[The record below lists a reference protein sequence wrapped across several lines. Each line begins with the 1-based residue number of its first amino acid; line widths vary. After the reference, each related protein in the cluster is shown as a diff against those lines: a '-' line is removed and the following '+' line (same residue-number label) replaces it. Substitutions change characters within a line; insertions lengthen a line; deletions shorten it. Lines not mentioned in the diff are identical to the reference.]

1 MRVLDIRPTFP
12 RIRFMKRLTSLV
24 ILLVMS
30 GSLVALA
37 GDPVMPDLTGLSLD
51 STRAQLASLLGCP
64 EPDSCPIVVLPDS
77 FYTDSIPEGL
87 VAWQEPLP
95 DSVISDTVKVRLA
108 APLTI
113 ELPDVRGMKF
123 MEAMALIENLGL
135 EFYPAR
141 QIENEEYPV
150 GTIVRTVPEPGS
162 LVKREDLIAI
172 ITSLGVFTPIP
183 TKTST
188 GIEIHLYE
196 HPEFKI
202 SSVSV
207 VSEDSTGFELAFK
220 LQIRNPYKHPMTAEK
235 FKFELQVNRARLLK
249 DISSDASIEIPVKGV
264 AYGKVMVPVSYA
276 DIPPSIAEF
285 MLSEAEYRLVGTFA
299 IVVESGFSRRAFDVK
314 RKLDLFA
321 SNPAIKKNLEG
332 IASSLQEFD

>member
-1 MRVLDIRPTFP
+1 
-12 RIRFMKRLTSLV
+12 
-24 ILLVMS
+24 MS
-30 GSLVALA
+30 GSLGALPS
-37 GDPVMPDLTGLSLD
+37 DLLMPDLTGLSLD
-51 STRAQLASLLGCP
+51 STRAQLASLLDCP

-95 DSVISDTVKVRLA
+95 DSVIFDTVKVRLA

-113 ELPDVRGMKF
+113 ELPDVRGMQF

-162 LVKREDLIAI
+162 FVKREDLIAI
-172 ITSLGVFTPIP
+172 VTSLGVFTHIP
-183 TKTST
+183 TKTFT
-188 GIEIHLYE
+188 GVEIHLYE

-202 SSVSV
+202 SSASV

-220 LQIRNPYKHPMTAEK
+220 LQIRNPYEHPMAAEK
-235 FKFELQVNRARLLK
+235 FKFELQVNHARLLK
-249 DISSDASIEIPVKGV
+249 DIFSDASIKIPVKGM
-264 AYGKVMVPVSYA
+264 AYGTVMVPVSYA

-285 MLSEAEYRLVGTFA
+285 LLSEAEYRLVGTFA

-314 RKLDLFA
+314 RKFDFFA
-321 SNPAIKKNLEG
+321 SNPAIRKNLDG
-332 IASSLQEFD
+332 IASSLQ

>member
-1 MRVLDIRPTFP
+1 VLDISPTFP

-30 GSLVALA
+30 GSLGALPS
-37 GDPVMPDLTGLSLD
+37 DLLMPDLTGLSLD

-77 FYTDSIPEGL
+77 FYTDSVPEGL

-113 ELPDVRGMKF
+113 ELPDVRGMQF
-123 MEAMALIENLGL
+123 MEAMALIESLGL
-135 EFYPAR
+135 EFYPVM

-150 GTIVRTVPEPGS
+150 GTIAKTVPEPGS
-162 LVKREDLIAI
+162 LVKRKDVIATV
-172 ITSLGVFTPIP
+172 TSLGVSSPPTP

-188 GIEIHLYE
+188 GVEIHLYE

-285 MLSEAEYRLVGTFA
+285 LLSEAEYRLVGTFA

-314 RKLDLFA
+314 RKVDLFA
-321 SNPAIKKNLEG
+321 SNPAIRKNLEG
-332 IASSLQEFD
+332 IASNLQ